1 MIRKVKKLI
10 YMQIKYLQENYS
22 SFSPFCFGKIPV
34 PLSVQNLHLSC
45 KKQLKAHKKK
55 KKSHLFSSNVYSKI
69 SQNHLKEHI
78 TIAMLNFIL
87 RYLGNKASKGL
98 MKYDWFTLY

>member
-22 SFSPFCFGKIPV
+22 SFSPSCFGKIPV

-55 KKSHLFSSNVYSKI
+55 KSHLFSSNIYSKI
-69 SQNHLKEHI
+69 SQNNLKEYI
-78 TIAMLNFIL
+78 TIAVPNFIL
-87 RYLGNKASKGL
+87 RYLGNKASKGQ